1 MILLIQNYRI
11 LFLVKVGYMATEKP
25 ISEKQAMKKKLIH
38 NVIELIIW
46 VILLWMSYWYIQT
59 HPAEKISFFSW
70 YKVIYQ
76 QTEIFFQNIFGK
88 NWELLRQK
96 YNLESYY
103 QVLITLSE
111 EKPCVDAELV
121 QDLHDTYE
129 ALQNEPKNTLEHTLE
144 YYIDKQYEFDEKL
157 KRECP
162 LEDSPEVEV
171 SDIVNGISLEG

>member
-1 MILLIQNYRI
+1 M
-11 LFLVKVGYMATEKP
+11 
-25 ISEKQAMKKKLIH
+25 
-38 NVIELIIW
+38 
-46 VILLWMSYWYIQT
+46 
-59 HPAEKISFFSW
+59 
-70 YKVIYQ
+70 
-76 QTEIFFQNIFGK
+76 
-88 NWELLRQK
+88 RQK

-129 ALQNEPKNTLEHTLE
+129 ALQDEPKNTLEHTLE

-171 SDIVNGISLEG
+171 SDVVNGISLEG